1 MGLSNVRGNKN
12 LSNGGKCA
20 LALFRKVFAGLALEV
35 KASCASKVVEERLQ
49 NASKAYDAAK
59 RAEAAKVCNPDVPRS
74 ATGTWDLKAKL
85 DRKSKTQVTFPSLF
99 KT

>member
-1 MGLSNVRGNKN
+1 MERVGNRAAEN
-12 LSNGGKCA
+12 A
-20 LALFRKVFAGLALEV
+20 RKGIDRKSQNRRQNKECVVA
-35 KASCASKVVEERLQ
+35 KRKVVEERLQ